1 MNMRHQLADLLN
13 IPRLQS
19 ALDSL
24 YIASKI
30 PSAVIDNEGIIHT
43 GSGWQDICTKF
54 HRVHPEARKRCIE
67 SDLYITGHIQ
77 EANPSITYKCPH
89 GLVDSATPIFIEGE
103 HIGNVFTGQLFL
115 EEPDLDHFRAQAK
128 AFGFD
133 EEIYLD
139 AVKKVPIITEQAL
152 QKNLA
157 FVAHLTGMLAEM
169 GLKRAREM
177 EAEKRLRESEE
188 RYRAVVDGLPDVV
201 MRFDRD
207 GRHLFVS
214 DNVSRVVDLPAAQFI
229 GKTHSELGF
238 PETQIRFWEEA
249 IRGVFDSGA
258 PYETE
263 FTLEGNQG
271 PVIFNWRLVPERD
284 AQGIVRS
291 VLSFKRDITDHR
303 RAEEKLLQSEK
314 KVLESQYLLQAVVD
328 GTTDA
333 IFVKDLQG
341 RYRLFNNAA
350 SSYTRKT
357 MVEVIGNDDTTLF
370 SADEARAIMEGD
382 RGVIASGKTST
393 YEEHLTTT
401 RGKKVTFLST
411 KGPMFDECGNVNG
424 LFGISRDITGQK
436 QAEESLRESEAKYR
450 SLFEHMQ
457 EGCAYCKMI
466 FVNGDP
472 VDFIYVSVN
481 AAFEAL
487 TGLKDVVGKRVS
499 EVIPGIRSSDPS
511 MFETYGRVARTGK
524 PEKVEIF
531 VEALQQWFSI
541 SAYSPDQGY
550 FVAVFD
556 IITDRKRSE
565 EVARREISLRNV
577 LLDNLPCIA
586 LIMKKQTR
594 EIVACNDLAK
604 KYGAVI
610 GKSCYDTLGV
620 PDSPCPFCLAPE
632 IWETGESN
640 QVEVEYMGKF
650 WHGIWVP
657 FSEDLFVHYIFEIT
671 DRKRAEAEKEK
682 LQAQLQQAMKMEAI
696 GRLAGGVAHDFN
708 NLLTVITGYSELM
721 LQRLGEES
729 PMHGQV
735 EEIKRAGE
743 RAASLTQQ
751 LLAFSRK
758 QIIEP
763 KVLQLDSLVAEMHK
777 MLTRLIGEDIELHAA
792 TGKSLGSVKVDPGQ
806 FHQIL
811 MNLVVNARD
820 AMPGGGKITI
830 ETVERG
836 PGRRVLCTAPV
847 RHPRPV
853 RDAVG
858 KRHGERDERRGQGA
872 HLRAVLHH
880 EGARKRNGAGPCD
893 DLRDSEA
900 GGRLHRGVL
909 GGRDR
914 DDLQDLPPAGR
925 GGGRET
931 GERRPADGPPGRDGD
946 GSPGGGRGHRAGP
959 GRPGSW
965 SGWGTRCCRPGMGPR
980 RSRWRR
986 DTASGSTCC

>member
-1 MNMRHQLADLLN
+1 MKQKLADLLN

-43 GSGWQDICTKF
+43 GSGWQDVCTKF
-54 HRVHPEARKRCIE
+54 HRVHPETRKRCVE
-67 SDLYITGHIQ
+67 SDLYITDHIH

-133 EEIYLD
+133 EEKYID
-139 AVKKVPIITEQAL
+139 AVKKVPIITEQAF
-152 QKNLA
+152 QENLA

-169 GLKRAREM
+169 GLKRARET
-177 EAEKRLRESEE
+177 EADKRLRESEE
-188 RYRAVVDGLPDVV
+188 RYRAIVDGLPDVV

-214 DNVSRVVDLPAAQFI
+214 ENVSNVVNLPAAQFI

-238 PETQIRFWEEA
+238 PETQIRFREEA

-303 RAEEKLLQSEK
+303 RAEE
-314 KVLESQYLLQAVVD
+314 
-328 GTTDA
+328 
-333 IFVKDLQG
+333 
-341 RYRLFNNAA
+341 
-350 SSYTRKT
+350 
-357 MVEVIGNDDTTLF
+357 
-370 SADEARAIMEGD
+370 
-382 RGVIASGKTST
+382 
-393 YEEHLTTT
+393 
-401 RGKKVTFLST
+401 
-411 KGPMFDECGNVNG
+411 
-424 LFGISRDITGQK
+424 
-436 QAEESLRESEAKYR
+436 SLRESEAKYR

-466 FVNGDP
+466 FENGHP

-481 AAFEAL
+481 AAFGTL

-511 MFETYGRVARTGK
+511 LFETYGRVARTGK

-531 VEALQQWFSI
+531 VEALQHWFSI
-541 SAYSPDQGY
+541 SAYSPEPGY

-610 GKSCYDTLGV
+610 GESCYDTLGT
-620 PDSPCPFCLAPE
+620 PDSPCPFCLAPK
-632 IWETGESN
+632 IWETGESK

-671 DRKRAEAEKEK
+671 DRKRGEREREK

-721 LQRLGEES
+721 LQKIGEES
-729 PMHGQV
+729 PLHGQV
-735 EEIKRAGE
+735 AEIKRAGE

-758 QIIEP
+758 QIIDP
-763 KVLQLDSLVAEMHK
+763 KVVRLDRLVAEMHK

-806 FHQIL
+806 FGQIL

-820 AMPGGGKITI
+820 AMPGGGKIVI
-830 ETVERG
+830 ETANVDLDEGYCATHRYVTPGRFVMLAISDTGEGMSDEVKAHIFEPFFTTKERG
-836 PGRRVLCTAPV
+836 SGTGLGLATTYGIV
-847 RHPRPV
+847 
-853 RDAVG
+853 
-858 KRHGERDERRGQGA
+858 KQ
-872 HLRAVLHH
+872 
-880 EGARKRNGAGPCD
+880 
-893 DLRDSEA
+893 A
-900 GGRLHRGVL
+900 GGSIEAYSEVGIGTTFRIY
-909 GGRDR
+909 
-914 DDLQDLPPAGR
+914 LPRVEEEAVKPEKVG
-925 GGGRET
+925 
-931 GERRPADGPPGRDGD
+931 RPADVPGGTETVLLVEDEGILRSLCVQILERLGYKVLQARDGTEALAVAQGYGERID
-946 GSPGGGRGHRAGP
+946 LLL
-959 GRPGSW
+959 
-965 SGWGTRCCRPGMGPR
+965 TDVVMPGMNGADLARQLVPHNLGMQVLFM
-980 RSRWRR
+980 
-986 DTASGSTCC
+986 SGYTEDVISHHGVLDEDVSFIGKPYTPLVLARKVREVLDKAR